1 MVRIDRSHSKAD
13 DMRTKKRS
21 ERACAVDAKLRAS
34 AEQMLEGDETVT
46 ARSLARRGGLRA
58 ASSITRDAP
67 RRALLGEFQG
77 QQEHRRTWVQRA
89 KKESTAQ
96 LQQALAARDEQVAAL
111 TRKVH
116 LLTASHKAILL
127 AVDEVG
133 GTKAWARFF
142 ASYKDSIEALREPEA
157 LPVAL
162 GKPALPS
169 HASLGRGARPRTHA
183 PSSGRP

>member
-1 MVRIDRSHSKAD
+1 
-13 DMRTKKRS
+13 MRTKKRS

-111 TRKVH
+111 TRKVQ

-157 LPVAL
+157 LPVAP

>member
-1 MVRIDRSHSKAD
+1 
-13 DMRTKKRS
+13 MRTKKRS
-21 ERACAVDAKLRAS
+21 ERAHAVDAKLRAS
-34 AEQMLEGDETVT
+34 AEEMLEGDETLT
-46 ARSLARRGGLRA
+46 ARSLARRAGLRA
-58 ASSITRDAP
+58 ASSITRDAV

-77 QQEHRRTWVQRA
+77 QQERRRAWAQRA
-89 KKESTAQ
+89 KKESVGK

-111 TRKVH
+111 TRKVQ

-142 ASYKDSIEALREPEA
+142 ASYRDSIEALREPEA
-157 LPVAL
+157 PPTVP
-162 GKPALPS
+162 GKPALPP
-169 HASLGRGARPRTHA
+169 HPSLARGARSRAHA

>member
-1 MVRIDRSHSKAD
+1 
-13 DMRTKKRS
+13 MRTKKRS
-21 ERACAVDAKLRAS
+21 ERARAVDAKLRTS

-46 ARSLARRGGLRA
+46 ARSLARQAGLRA

-77 QQEHRRTWVQRA
+77 QQERRRAWVQRA
-89 KKESTAQ
+89 KKESTDK
-96 LQQALAARDEQVAAL
+96 LQQALAARDDQVGAL
-111 TRKVH
+111 TRKVQ

-133 GTKAWARFF
+133 GTKAWLRFF
-142 ASYKDSIEALREPEA
+142 ASYSDSIEALREPEA
-157 LPVAL
+157 LPGAP
-162 GKPALPS
+162 GKPALPP
-169 HASLGRGARPRTHA
+169 HASLARGARSRAHA